1 MDRAILKRLRTMP
14 PARAV
19 MSVVALFLVVAT
31 VDKVTGRE
39 LSFSLFYLLPVAV
52 VSFRWRAR
60 AGQLAAVVAALGW
73 LSIDLWSGSSYS
85 HPLIPFWNAAI
96 RFGFFSLVA
105 LLLDRLHGAV
115 EQQTA
120 LALPDSLTGLPNRRS
135 FEELARRELARA
147 ERLMTPLALAI
158 IDLDDFKLINDRQG
172 HAVGDLVLRQFAA
185 TTGRALRSIDV
196 AARLGGDEFAL
207 LLPNVDAAAA
217 HLTLQRFQQALLDN
231 PQIPIGCSVGVAH
244 IVGGDLDE
252 VLRHAD
258 DALYRAKASGK
269 GSIELVEVSSPQPT
283 PADSLRSRPAAV
295 PG

>member
-1 MDRAILKRLRTMP
+1 MDRAILKRFRTMP

-19 MSVVALFLVVAT
+19 MSVVALFVVVAT
-31 VDKVTGRE
+31 IDKVTGRE
-39 LSFSLFYLLPVAV
+39 LSFSLFYLLPVAL

-60 AGQLAAVVAALGW
+60 SGQLAAVIAALGW

-120 LALPDSLTGLPNRRS
+120 LARTDSLTGLPNRRS
-135 FEELARRELARA
+135 FDELARRELARA

-207 LLPNVDAAAA
+207 LLPNVDAGAARLA
-217 HLTLQRFQQALLDN
+217 LQRFQKALLDY
-231 PQIPIGCSVGVAH
+231 PLPIGCSVGVAQV
-244 IVGGDLDE
+244 VGGDLED

-269 GSIELVEVSSPQPT
+269 GSIELIEVPASQPT
-283 PADSLRSRPAAV
+283 STDPRRSRPATV
-295 PG
+295 PS